1 MPSETIKM
9 QIRSYRKLLGDLRAI
24 DERTAKA
31 IKATVKDIK
40 ARAPG
45 WISTAV
51 TGVYNINKSE
61 VTPASSSARRP
72 QKKAASV
79 RVSGETIDSIAI
91 TYTGRLLTPTHFG
104 MRKKLLPKGDT
115 RKVPGGNIKMQTP
128 GKVAT
133 ITPPRAYQISAEFF
147 KGKRQNIRGDAF
159 LATNKGSGVIPFQRI
174 GSGRT
179 PIKAIKTL
187 SVPQMLKNVQV
198 EETIQGKLNE
208 GLEERFNHHMSRQLG
223 INIK

>member
-9 QIRSYRKLLGDLRAI
+9 QIRNYRKLLGDLRAI

-40 ARAPG
+40 ARAPS

-51 TGVYNINKSE
+51 TGVYNIKKSE
-61 VTPASSSARRP
+61 VTPARRSARRP

-104 MRKKLLPKGDT
+104 MKPKQ
-115 RKVPGGNIKMQTP
+115 R
-128 GKVAT
+128 
-133 ITPPRAYQISAEFF
+133 PRSTKDERGRTVKRAKPYTVTAEIF
-147 KGKRQNIRGDAF
+147 KGQRKGLGADVF
-159 LATNKGSGVIPFQRI
+159 LGSNKGTGEIPFQRI

-223 INIK
+223 TNIK

>member
-40 ARAPG
+40 ARAPS
-45 WISTAV
+45 WISKAV
-51 TGVYNINKSE
+51 VGVYNINKSE

-91 TYTGRLLTPTHFG
+91 TYMGRRLTPTHFDMKPKQRPWRSTKDERG
-104 MRKKLLPKGDT
+104 RTVKRAKPYTVTAEIKGQRKGLGAD
-115 RKVPGGNIKMQTP
+115 V
-128 GKVAT
+128 
-133 ITPPRAYQISAEFF
+133 
-147 KGKRQNIRGDAF
+147 F
-159 LATNKGSGVIPFQRI
+159 LASSKGTGEIPFQRI

-179 PIKAIKTL
+179 PIKSIKTL